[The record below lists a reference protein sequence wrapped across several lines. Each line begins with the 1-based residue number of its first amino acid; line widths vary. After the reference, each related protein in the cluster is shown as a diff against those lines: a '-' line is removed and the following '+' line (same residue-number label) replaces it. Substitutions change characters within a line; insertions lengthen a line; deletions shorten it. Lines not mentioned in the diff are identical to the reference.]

1 MILTKQVEN
10 EAILS
15 NVGAT
20 TDFKI
25 KATAKSFRILADGLY
40 SNKIRAVIRE
50 LSCNAYDSH
59 VAAGKTETPFDVH
72 LPNAL
77 ESYFAIRD
85 YGVGLSDN
93 EVTNIFTTFFES
105 TKTGSNDFV
114 GALGLGSK
122 SPFSYTDNFTV
133 TAIKNGIKG
142 VYTAFI
148 NDYGVPS
155 IALMAQE
162 KSTDP
167 SGVEIRFAVEK
178 LHDFN
183 TFCDEAVYVYRTF
196 KHRPVVSGSSRFKF
210 SDFVY
215 ETSNIV
221 PGVHSAKVY
230 TSVAVMGNIGYPIN
244 IPDSDKSLNE
254 GLRGLLHCGLIIE
267 FAIGELD
274 FQASREGLSY
284 IPQTINAIK
293 SKLETLNQQ
302 LTVHVAAEA
311 DQIENLW
318 ERAYYLVQKGDKPLW
333 QAAVAQYI
341 TNSNL
346 DMFQTFNGRS
356 LYGRE
361 FKITFDDLVSRYNIN
376 VKAFESN
383 NHKCSAR
390 GISRVHNANTKEYD
404 DAWNFI
410 VHSSIKFVIQDTKTG
425 ALARAKNHY
434 RKLQES
440 NIVFVLAPADKTKP
454 MKLCDFFEAI
464 SNPPKSQ
471 ICFAGD
477 LDEKPR
483 KAGMARDVS
492 IMTLEHRG
500 GRGRNSDDQVW
511 RAQGTLD
518 QFSDTETYYYLP
530 IKGFGSLG
538 KVGNV
543 KSLCHNLYQ
552 AEMLVTIFG
561 VRKADLEQVKLL
573 KNWINLDEYVETE
586 LKKLGNENVTG
597 LVKSAIDFSEVYK
610 YNVFSKVNI
619 DSPYLKLYKEFK
631 DVKKVDTRVQQATQW
646 LCDQYNVKTN
656 KNIDITA
663 TIDKYKQEVRE
674 LNSKYPMLKYVSG
687 YSTPEQVVADYI
699 NMIDNINNQKGE

>member
-1 MILTKQVEN
+1 
-10 EAILS
+10 
-15 NVGAT
+15 
-20 TDFKI
+20 
-25 KATAKSFRILADGLY
+25 
-40 SNKIRAVIRE
+40 
-50 LSCNAYDSH
+50 
-59 VAAGKTETPFDVH
+59 
-72 LPNAL
+72 
-77 ESYFAIRD
+77 
-85 YGVGLSDN
+85 
-93 EVTNIFTTFFES
+93 
-105 TKTGSNDFV
+105 
-114 GALGLGSK
+114 
-122 SPFSYTDNFTV
+122 
-133 TAIKNGIKG
+133 
-142 VYTAFI
+142 
-148 NDYGVPS
+148 
-155 IALMAQE
+155 
-162 KSTDP
+162 
-167 SGVEIRFAVEK
+167 
-178 LHDFN
+178 
-183 TFCDEAVYVYRTF
+183 
-196 KHRPVVSGSSRFKF
+196 
-210 SDFVY
+210 
-215 ETSNIV
+215 
-221 PGVHSAKVY
+221 
-230 TSVAVMGNIGYPIN
+230 
-244 IPDSDKSLNE
+244 
-254 GLRGLLHCGLIIE
+254 
-267 FAIGELD
+267 
-274 FQASREGLSY
+274 
-284 IPQTINAIK
+284 
-293 SKLETLNQQ
+293 LNQQ

-410 VHSSIKFVIQDTKTG
+410 VHSSVKFVIQDTKTG

-492 IMTLEHRG
+492 IMTLEPRG

-543 KSLCHNLYQ
+543 KSLCHNLNQ
-552 AEMLVTIFG
+552 ADLSVTIFG
-561 VRKADLEQVKLL
+561 VRKADLEQVKSL
-573 KNWINLDEYVETE
+573 KNWVNLDEYVETE
-586 LKKLGNENVTG
+586 TG
-597 LVKSAIDFSEVYK
+597 
-610 YNVFSKVNI
+610 
-619 DSPYLKLYKEFK
+619 
-631 DVKKVDTRVQQATQW
+631 
-646 LCDQYNVKTN
+646 
-656 KNIDITA
+656 
-663 TIDKYKQEVRE
+663 
-674 LNSKYPMLKYVSG
+674 
-687 YSTPEQVVADYI
+687 
-699 NMIDNINNQKGE
+699 